1 MSQSAAE
8 AGPAPARTDELRQH
22 AGKLHLTTSF
32 LIRHESLRAALET
45 RTSALR
51 WDKKLFDVLRSQP
64 HNSGLSQAVEP
75 MFDDIA
81 DRKRGLFVDD
91 FLIQSGSP
99 HPGRDHRPVLSDS
112 IDIGVPSLIAW
123 STEGNDLRAEFDR
136 PARFEGVHCRAF
148 WVAHSNLSLSYHLS
162 FEIPYR
168 HTASDYYALSVL
180 QKVLF
185 PTETVPTTKEL
196 DAGAVL
202 TTSRYD
208 PRRLERSLSD
218 YIRHRF
224 TIDVAD
230 LFKRILTTS
239 SAPAKAVEG
248 TGLAHVLL
256 DGDHPGG
263 PVSNWKPV
271 CVSVLEDA
279 YFFHLLRPDR
289 RDRLAR
295 LGAVEPAGADDG
307 FLVYDH
313 CVLDRCDAD
322 DLAYYF
328 LSGYFQNVID
338 FLRQDVSEV
347 LDGTEPVY
355 PLPDAEEDPASLTL
369 YVSPTAVYEVVDRS
383 RSLSAGHRWIGTCPY
398 LFLVHLMTLHNE
410 DLVRR
415 YEEQVRGL
423 IDHLERV
430 DLLGV
435 RAPGRGHPSA
445 HSDETFNRFRDF
457 RLTTFEE
464 VHRHR
469 YFNILRYST
478 ESAFYEAIEDA
489 RGIHQREQYW
499 AAVVRDVERMETA
512 VDDLRTARQQRADS
526 LRNKLLGAVAVIGI
540 LQVAFEGLNYSF
552 EGNPGK
558 IAWAIGLFLGAALLA
573 AAVALLPGRSKK

>member
-1 MSQSAAE
+1 MNQSAE
-8 AGPAPARTDELRQH
+8 HARDELRRH

-32 LIRHESLRAALET
+32 LIRHERLRSALET
-45 RTSALR
+45 QTSALR

-64 HNSGLSQAVEP
+64 HNSGLSRAVEP

-99 HPGRDHRPVLSDS
+99 HPRRDHRPALSDS
-112 IDIGVPSLIAW
+112 IDIGVPSRIAW
-123 STEGNDLRAEFDR
+123 STEGSDLCAEFDR

-168 HTASDYYALSVL
+168 HTAADYYALSVL

-185 PTETVPTTKEL
+185 PTELVPTTQEL
-196 DAGAVL
+196 DAGSVI
-202 TTSRYD
+202 TTSQYD
-208 PRRLERSLSD
+208 PRRVERSLSG

-239 SAPAKAVEG
+239 SSAPAKAVEG
-248 TGLAHVLL
+248 TGLAHALL
-256 DGDHPGG
+256 DGDTPGG
-263 PVSNWKPV
+263 PVANWQPV

-279 YFFHLLRPDR
+279 YFFHLLRPDH
-289 RDRLAR
+289 RDRPAGLD
-295 LGAVEPAGADDG
+295 AVEPTGADDG
-307 FLVYDH
+307 FLVYDQ

-322 DLAYYF
+322 DLARYF

-338 FLRQDVSEV
+338 FLRQDVAEV

-355 PLPDAEEDPASLTL
+355 PLPDTEDDPGSLTL

-383 RSLSAGHRWIGTCPY
+383 RSLSAGRGWIGTCPY

-423 IDHLERV
+423 IEHLERV

-435 RAPGRGHPSA
+435 RVPGRGRPSA
-445 HSDETFNRFRDF
+445 HSDETFNRFREF

-478 ESAFYEAIEDA
+478 ESAFYEAIEA
-489 RGIHQREQYW
+489 GRGIHQREQYW

-573 AAVALLPGRSKK
+573 AAVALLPGRRRK